1 MEWSNSKKKKQAQGP
16 NRRAEA
22 KKALNKVLL
31 EVQENI
37 AMEEPSEEGSVGRD
51 ASTSIVS

>member
-1 MEWSNSKKKKQAQGP
+1 MEWNNSKKKKRAQGP